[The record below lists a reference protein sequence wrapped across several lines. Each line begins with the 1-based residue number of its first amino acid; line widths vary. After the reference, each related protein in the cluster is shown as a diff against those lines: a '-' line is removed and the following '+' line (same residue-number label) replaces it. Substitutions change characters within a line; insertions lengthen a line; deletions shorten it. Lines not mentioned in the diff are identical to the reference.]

1 MTQSTRNK
9 LNHPDN
15 RSALHTSY
23 RAIFMTKDGEAV
35 LNHLASIGYVNE
47 ATYVPGDTHETAHRE
62 GMRRIVISILR
73 FIDKSP
79 QELLNLQQENTNE

>member
-1 MTQSTRNK
+1 VTQSTRNK

-35 LNHLASIGYVNE
+35 LNHLASIGYVND

-79 QELLNLQQENTNE
+79 QELLNLQQENINE

>member
-1 MTQSTRNK
+1 
-9 LNHPDN
+9 
-15 RSALHTSY
+15 
-23 RAIFMTKDGEAV
+23 MTKDGEAV
-35 LNHLASIGYVNE
+35 LNHLASIGYVND

-79 QELLNLQQENTNE
+79 QELLNLQQENINE

>member
-1 MTQSTRNK
+1 
-9 LNHPDN
+9 
-15 RSALHTSY
+15 
-23 RAIFMTKDGEAV
+23 MTKDGEAV
-35 LNHLASIGYVNE
+35 LNHLASIGYVNDP
-47 ATYVPGDTHETAHRE
+47 TYVPGDTHETAHRE